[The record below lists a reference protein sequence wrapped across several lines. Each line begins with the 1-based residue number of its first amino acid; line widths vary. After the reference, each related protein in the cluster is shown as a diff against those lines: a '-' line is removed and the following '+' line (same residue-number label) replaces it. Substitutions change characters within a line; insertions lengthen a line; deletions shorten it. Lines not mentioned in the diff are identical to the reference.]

1 MQPACPVKE
10 RRYQEHWHEELPFI
24 TRINLIHDPVDGN
37 RAKHADERIK
47 NNIGIIVTETENI
60 EDRKYLNK
68 RVTLEVVPIWIFR
81 AEELEYAVGVRIV
94 KKVDHVFRRIL
105 KQQFIFLD
113 AAVVIAPCIH
123 HLRMIAIVDSDPT
136 IKDTRH
142 HFEEKNDDE
151 LGLA

>member
-1 MQPACPVKE
+1 MAFNYVFKFE
-10 RRYQEHWHEELPFI
+10 Y
-24 TRINLIHDPVDGN
+24 TAG
-37 RAKHADERIK
+37 
-47 NNIGIIVTETENI
+47 IGIM
-60 EDRKYLNK
+60 
-68 RVTLEVVPIWIFR
+68 
-81 AEELEYAVGVRIV
+81 